1 MSIIYFIKYWSLGNF
16 RDPESRETNSH
27 LKAMNENN
35 HEVNLKSNGSDCSYV
50 QSVESNSVG
59 DVDSTLSTGEVETLV
74 KLQHFPY
81 YECSV
86 THMVLNSC
94 PCMQIGT

>member
-1 MSIIYFIKYWSLGNF
+1 LEIF

-27 LKAMNENN
+27 LKPMNENN

-94 PCMQIGT
+94 PCMHIGT